1 VWEVTF
7 GLLSNSAVIS
17 AVISDGIDNSWAQ
30 DFRRNGPDPVMRDF
44 VDLEMAIKTRLL
56 DSPDTSQRLR
66 LEQVLATGLEPGYL
80 AGLFYASI
88 GRLAAYQP
96 EVRHTPAELLG
107 TCRASCIS
115 AWSSSAAGR
124 SFSGPRA
131 PSILGRRMPN
141 QTG

>member
-66 LEQVLATGLEPGYL
+66 LEQVLA
-80 AGLFYASI
+80 AGLFHASI

-96 EVRHTPAELLG
+96 DVRHTPAELLG
-107 TCRASCIS
+107 TCRASCMS
-115 AWSSSAAGR
+115 ARSSSAAGR

-131 PSILGRRMPN
+131 PSVLGRRMPN